1 MRARLCS
8 APAAQGLLDPRLGKH
23 RGTAGTPAP
32 SRAYPA
38 PLHRTRRVSYPLRE
52 PLFRRNVMNI
62 GPRGLAGTV
71 LVAGALAACGS
82 NLAPPGGQCTL
93 PPATQLSVVKVDPP
107 TDATGVFAGTNVS
120 VSFNTCIDPASV
132 KAPNFLLAA
141 GASLIPG
148 SLSYD
153 APSATVLFDPSAN
166 LAYSTL
172 YLMAVSG
179 VRGAHGEA
187 LAVPFGS
194 SFTTQAA
201 AEFVPPTT
209 TASPQG
215 GRYNATQYVTLTC
228 ADNPGGT
235 GCAAIYYTADGS
247 TPTAASPRYTGPI
260 AIADN
265 ATLRFFSVDA

>member
-8 APAAQGLLDPRLGKH
+8 APAAQGLLDPRP
-23 RGTAGTPAP
+23 RSTAAPQAHQRPAVP
-32 SRAYPA
+32 TPA
-38 PLHRTRRVSYPLRE
+38 PLHRTRRVSYPLCE

-132 KAPNFLLAA
+132 KAPNFLLIA
-141 GASLIPG
+141 GPSLIPG

-153 APSATVLFDPSAN
+153 APSATVVFDPSAN
-166 LAYSTL
+166 FAYSTL
-172 YLMAVSG
+172 YLMALSG

-194 SFTTQAA
+194 SFTPR
-201 AEFVPPTT
+201 PPPNSCRRQPPPCRRAGATT
-209 TASPQG
+209 
-215 GRYNATQYVTLTC
+215 
-228 ADNPGGT
+228 
-235 GCAAIYYTADGS
+235 
-247 TPTAASPRYTGPI
+247 
-260 AIADN
+260 
-265 ATLRFFSVDA
+265 